1 MKQPAPKDW
10 MQLAATI
17 DWPRQLQR
25 AGVLLRRLRGDDV
38 ESIQSDHETELQR
51 GEGLQRLITRSM
63 RTAVG
68 CVAPKPCACTYCTEG
83 PPSV

>member
-1 MKQPAPKDW
+1 MKQPTPKDW
-10 MQLAATI
+10 LALAATI

-25 AGVLLRRLRGDDV
+25 VGVLLRRVRGDDV
-38 ESIQSDHETELQR
+38 SVIQSDHEIELQR

-68 CVAPKPCACTYCTEG
+68 CVAPKPCRCTYCEET
-83 PPSV
+83 PRV